1 MTLSEL
7 KPVLRWVMP
16 RAAIGTASLYTLA
29 LLAWALVGGSA

>member
-16 RAAIGTASLYTLA
+16 RAAFGTASLYAMA
-29 LLAWALVGGSA
+29 LLAWALAGGGA